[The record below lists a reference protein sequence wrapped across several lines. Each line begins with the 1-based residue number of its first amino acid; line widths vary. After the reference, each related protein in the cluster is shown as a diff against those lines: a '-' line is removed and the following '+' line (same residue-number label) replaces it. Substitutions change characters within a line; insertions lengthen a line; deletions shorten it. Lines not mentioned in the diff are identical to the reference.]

1 MVASG
6 VIRRF
11 RSAAEAR
18 GALLGDRGR
27 LAVDADALP
36 AAVRDRIRETFQA
49 DLGAEEVVRRVLDD
63 VRTRGDAALRQYTL
77 AFDRAEVGELR
88 VAQAQIDA
96 AVQRV
101 GEPIMAALEAAA
113 QRIRAFH
120 EHTRRRSWLDHSPAG
135 GALGQLI
142 RPLER
147 VAVYAPGGRA
157 PYPSSVLMA
166 AIPARVAEVKEV
178 VLASPPGG
186 SNHDVSDVLL
196 AAARVANID
205 AVYRVG
211 GAQAIGG
218 LAYGTESLP
227 RVDKIVGPGNIFVV
241 LAKRMVFGQVGI
253 EALPGPTE
261 CLVVADDS
269 ANPAWVAADL
279 LAQAEHDPLA
289 CSLLITPDVSLA
301 EAVDAEVAEQVQTL
315 PRRAIVEE
323 SLANRGG
330 IAETRDLD
338 EAIDLA
344 NAFAG
349 EHLCLAVRD
358 PWTWLGKVRHAGGV
372 FLGELNAEAI
382 GDYTA
387 GPSHIMPTGGTAR
400 FSSPVNVDDF
410 LKVISVFGLG
420 PDDLREAGPPAVILA
435 RAESL
440 EAHARAVEC
449 RLVALGEGPDAA
461 PPLPLGEGRGE
472 GYLAGRGLLLG
483 LARSP
488 HPRFARPLPEGEVER
503 WSSALLGFGRDR
515 VRQKPQ
521 PRPGLCLTQDHH
533 AVAGLQRVQPGCF
546 AI

>member
-1 MVASG
+1 MLVTEAMPSG

-11 RSAAEAR
+11 PSAAAGR
-18 GALLGDRGR
+18 DALLVNRGL
-27 LAVDADALP
+27 LAVDPEALP
-36 AAVRDRIRETFQA
+36 APVRARIKETFGEEF
-49 DLGAEEVVRRVLDD
+49 GAEEVVRRIIEE
-63 VRTRGDAALRQYTL
+63 VRTHGDRALRHYTQ
-77 AFDRAEVGELR
+77 AFDQVQLTDLQVPDAH
-88 VAQAQIDA
+88 IDA
-96 AVQRV
+96 AVERV
-101 GEPIMAALEAAA
+101 GAQVMAALHTAA
-113 QRIRAFH
+113 QRIRDFH
-120 EHTRRRSWLDHSPAG
+120 EHGRHRSWLDHTPTG

-186 SNHDVSDVLL
+186 PSGEVSDVLL

-211 GAQAIGG
+211 GAQAIAG
-218 LAYGTESLP
+218 LAFGTQSLP
-227 RVDKIVGPGNIFVV
+227 RVDKIVGPGNLFVV

-289 CSLLITPDVSLA
+289 CSLLITPDVALA
-301 EAVDAEVAEQVQTL
+301 DAVDAEVAEQVQTL

-330 IAETRDLD
+330 IVETRDLD

-400 FSSPVNVDDF
+400 FSSPVHVDDF
-410 LKVISVFGLG
+410 LKVISVFALG
-420 PDDLREAGPPAVILA
+420 PEDLRQAGPPAVVLA

-440 EAHARAVEC
+440 EAHARAVER
-449 RLVALGEGPDAA
+449 RLAA
-461 PPLPLGEGRGE
+461 
-472 GYLAGRGLLLG
+472 LAGEQRTATSAALSQ
-483 LARSP
+483 SP
-488 HPRFARPLPEGEVER
+488 G
-503 WSSALLGFGRDR
+503 
-515 VRQKPQ
+515 
-521 PRPGLCLTQDHH
+521 
-533 AVAGLQRVQPGCF
+533 
-546 AI
+546 

>member
-1 MVASG
+1 M
-6 VIRRF
+6 
-11 RSAAEAR
+11 
-18 GALLGDRGR
+18 
-27 LAVDADALP
+27 AVDSDALP
-36 AAVRDRIRETFQA
+36 ASVRAGIRETFGE
-49 DLGAEEVVRRVLDD
+49 DLGAEAVVQRIIED
-63 VRTRGDAALRQYTL
+63 VRARGDAALRHFTH
-77 AFDRAEVGELR
+77 AFDHADVTELH
-88 VAQAQIDA
+88 VSTAQIDE
-96 AVQRV
+96 AVERV
-101 GEPIMAALEAAA
+101 GEQVMCALQIAAG
-113 QRIRAFH
+113 RIRAFH
-120 EHTRRRSWLDHSPAG
+120 EHGRRKSWLDHTPTG

-142 RPLER
+142 RPLDR

-166 AIPARVAEVKEV
+166 AVPARVAGVREV

-186 SNHDVSDVLL
+186 PNGEVADVLL
-196 AAARVANID
+196 AAARVAEVD

-211 GAQAIGG
+211 GAQAIAG

-227 RVDKIVGPGNIFVV
+227 RVDKIVGPGNLFVV

-269 ANPAWVAADL
+269 ANPEWVAADL

-289 CSLLITPDVSLA
+289 CSLLITPDPELA
-301 EAVDAEVAEQVQTL
+301 EAVDRAVAEQIQTL

-330 IAETRDLD
+330 IVQTVDLE

-349 EHLCLAVRD
+349 EHLCLALRD
-358 PWTWLGKVRHAGGV
+358 PWTWLGRVRHAGGV

-410 LKVISVFGLG
+410 LKIISVFGLSA
-420 PDDLREAGPPAVILA
+420 DDLRAAGPPAVILA

-440 EAHARAVEC
+440 EAHARAVER
-449 RLVALGEGPDAA
+449 RLVALGEGPPD
-461 PPLPLGEGRGE
+461 
-472 GYLAGRGLLLG
+472 
-483 LARSP
+483 
-488 HPRFARPLPEGEVER
+488 
-503 WSSALLGFGRDR
+503 
-515 VRQKPQ
+515 
-521 PRPGLCLTQDHH
+521 
-533 AVAGLQRVQPGCF
+533 
-546 AI
+546 

>member
-1 MVASG
+1 MAMPSG
-6 VIRRF
+6 AVRRF
-11 RSAAEAR
+11 ANAEVAR
-18 GALLGDRGR
+18 AALLVDRGR
-27 LAVDADALP
+27 LAIDADALP
-36 AAVRDRIRETFQA
+36 AAVRAGIRETFGE
-49 DLGAEEVVRRVLDD
+49 DLNAEQVVRRVLDD
-63 VRTRGDAALRQYTL
+63 VRTQGDAALRHFTQ
-77 AFDRAEVGELR
+77 AFDRTEIGELR
-88 VAQAQIDA
+88 VEQARIDA
-96 AVQRV
+96 AVERV
-101 GEPIMAALEAAA
+101 GEEIMCALELAAD
-113 QRIRAFH
+113 RIRAFH
-120 EHTRRRSWLDHSPAG
+120 EHGRRKSWLDHTPTG

-166 AIPARVAEVKEV
+166 AIPARVAGVGEV

-186 SNHDVSDVLL
+186 PLGEVSDVLL
-196 AAARVANID
+196 AAAHVAQVD

-211 GAQAIGG
+211 GAQAIAG
-218 LAYGTESLP
+218 LAYGTESVR
-227 RVDKIVGPGNIFVV
+227 RVDKIVGPGNLFVV

-269 ANPAWVAADL
+269 ANPVWIAADL

-289 CSLLITPDVSLA
+289 CSLLITPDHGLA
-301 EAVDAEVAEQVQTL
+301 EAVDAAVALQVQTL

-330 IAETRDLD
+330 IVETSDLAEAMDV
-338 EAIDLA
+338 A

-358 PWTWLGKVRHAGGV
+358 PWTWLPRVRHAGGV

-410 LKVISVFGLG
+410 VKIISVFGLSA
-420 PDDLREAGPPAVILA
+420 DDLREAGPPAVVLA

-440 EAHARAVEC
+440 EAHARAVEW
-449 RLVALGEGPDAA
+449 RLQALGE
-461 PPLPLGEGRGE
+461 
-472 GYLAGRGLLLG
+472 
-483 LARSP
+483 
-488 HPRFARPLPEGEVER
+488 
-503 WSSALLGFGRDR
+503 
-515 VRQKPQ
+515 
-521 PRPGLCLTQDHH
+521 
-533 AVAGLQRVQPGCF
+533 
-546 AI
+546 

>member
-1 MVASG
+1 MLQSVMSAG
-6 VIRRF
+6 RVIRRF
-11 RSAAEAR
+11 PNVASARE
-18 GALLGDRGR
+18 ALLVGRGR
-27 LAVDADALP
+27 LAVDPEALP
-36 AAVRDRIRETFQA
+36 SAVRARNREIFGA
-49 DLGAEEVVRRVLDD
+49 DLSAEEVVRRIIDD
-63 VRTRGDAALRQYTL
+63 VRTSRDAALRKYTL
-77 AFDRAEVGELR
+77 AFDQVDPGEIR
-88 VAQAQIDA
+88 VSDAQIDA
-96 AVQRV
+96 AVERV
-101 GEPIMAALEAAA
+101 GANVMSALRTASE
-113 QRIRAFH
+113 RIRAFH
-120 EHTRRRSWLDHSPAG
+120 EHARRRSWLTHTPSG

-166 AIPARVAEVKEV
+166 AIPARVAEVREV

-186 SNHDVSDVLL
+186 PHGDVSDVLL

-211 GAQAIGG
+211 GAQAIAG
-218 LAYGTESLP
+218 LAYGTESVP
-227 RVDKIVGPGNIFVV
+227 RVDKIVGPGNLFVV
-241 LAKRMVFGQVGI
+241 LAKRMVFGEVGI

-261 CLVVADDS
+261 CLVIADDS
-269 ANPAWVAADL
+269 ANSAWIAADL

-289 CSLLITPDVSLA
+289 CSLLITPDLGLA
-301 EAVDAEVAEQVQTL
+301 DAVEARVAEQVQTL

-323 SLANRGG
+323 SLAKRGG
-330 IAETRDLD
+330 IVATVDLD
-338 EAIDLA
+338 EAIEFA

-410 LKVISVFGLG
+410 LKIISVFALSA
-420 PDDLREAGPPAVILA
+420 DDLRHAGPPAVVLA
-435 RAESL
+435 RAERL

-449 RLVALGEGPDAA
+449 RLDSL
-461 PPLPLGEGRGE
+461 
-472 GYLAGRGLLLG
+472 LASDGDSVRREAQ
-483 LARSP
+483 AR
-488 HPRFARPLPEGEVER
+488 A
-503 WSSALLGFGRDR
+503 
-515 VRQKPQ
+515 
-521 PRPGLCLTQDHH
+521 
-533 AVAGLQRVQPGCF
+533 
-546 AI
+546 

>member
-1 MVASG
+1 MLASG

-11 RSAAEAR
+11 ASAVEAR
-18 GALLGDRGR
+18 EALLVDRGR
-27 LAVDADALP
+27 LAVDPDALP
-36 AAVRDRIRETFQA
+36 AAVRARIQEIFGV
-49 DLGAEEVVRRVLDD
+49 DLGAEDVVRRILDD
-63 VRTRGDAALRQYTL
+63 VRTRRDAALRHYTHAL
-77 AFDRAEVGELR
+77 DHADVTDLR
-88 VAQAQIDA
+88 VSDAQIDA
-96 AVQRV
+96 AVERV
-101 GEPIMAALEAAA
+101 GEQVMAALEAAA
-113 QRIRAFH
+113 HRIRVFH
-120 EHTRRRSWLDHSPAG
+120 ERARRRSWLDHTPAG

-157 PYPSSVLMA
+157 PYPSTVLMA

-186 SNHDVSDVLL
+186 PNAEIADVLL
-196 AAARVANID
+196 AAARVAGVD

-211 GAQAIGG
+211 GAQAIAA
-218 LAYGTESLP
+218 LAYGTESVP
-227 RVDKIVGPGNIFVV
+227 RVDKIVGPGNLFVV

-289 CSLLITPDVSLA
+289 CSLLITPEVRLA
-301 EAVDAEVAEQVQTL
+301 DAVDAELVEQVRTL
-315 PRRAIVEE
+315 PRRAIIEE

-358 PWTWLGKVRHAGGV
+358 PWTLLGKVRHAGGV
-372 FLGELNAEAI
+372 FLGEFNAEAI

-410 LKVISVFGLG
+410 LKVISVFALG
-420 PDDLREAGPPAVILA
+420 AEDLREAGPPAVVLA

-440 EAHARAVEC
+440 EAHARAVER
-449 RLVALGEGPDAA
+449 RLEAL
-461 PPLPLGEGRGE
+461 
-472 GYLAGRGLLLG
+472 
-483 LARSP
+483 
-488 HPRFARPLPEGEVER
+488 
-503 WSSALLGFGRDR
+503 
-515 VRQKPQ
+515 
-521 PRPGLCLTQDHH
+521 
-533 AVAGLQRVQPGCF
+533 
-546 AI
+546 

>member
-1 MVASG
+1 MPSG

-11 RSAAEAR
+11 PNVAGGRE
-18 GALLGDRGR
+18 ALLVSRGR
-27 LAVDADALP
+27 MALDP
-36 AAVRDRIRETFQA
+36 DTLPPAVRAGIQSTFGV
-49 DLGAEEVVRRVLDD
+49 DLGAEEVVRRIVED
-63 VRTRGDAALRQYTL
+63 VRVRGDAALRHYTR
-77 AFDRAEVGELR
+77 AFDHAEVGALR
-88 VAQAQIDA
+88 VSEHQIDV

-101 GEPIMAALEAAA
+101 GERVMAALQTAAE
-113 QRIRAFH
+113 RIRAFH
-120 EHTRRRSWLDHSPAG
+120 EHARRTSWLDYSPTG

-142 RPLER
+142 RPLDR

-166 AIPARVAEVKEV
+166 AVPARVAQVREV

-186 SNHDVSDVLL
+186 PDGDVADVLL
-196 AAARVANID
+196 AAARVARVD

-211 GAQAIGG
+211 GAQAIAG
-218 LAYGTESLP
+218 LAYGTDSLP
-227 RVDKIVGPGNIFVV
+227 RVDKIVGPGNLFVV

-289 CSLLITPDVSLA
+289 CSLLITPDHDLA
-301 EAVDAEVAEQVQTL
+301 EAVDEQLAEQVRSL
-315 PRRAIVEE
+315 PRRGIVEQSLAHRGAIVETVNLE
-323 SLANRGG
+323 
-330 IAETRDLD
+330 
-338 EAIDLA
+338 EAVDLA

-358 PWTWLGKVRHAGGV
+358 PWTWLGRIRHAGGV

-410 LKVISVFGLG
+410 LKIISVFALG
-420 PDDLREAGPPAVILA
+420 PEDLREAGPPAVVLA
-435 RAESL
+435 RAEGL

-449 RLVALGEGPDAA
+449 RLAALGEGMAEPQ
-461 PPLPLGEGRGE
+461 
-472 GYLAGRGLLLG
+472 
-483 LARSP
+483 
-488 HPRFARPLPEGEVER
+488 
-503 WSSALLGFGRDR
+503 ALLTSDE
-515 VRQKPQ
+515 P
-521 PRPGLCLTQDHH
+521 
-533 AVAGLQRVQPGCF
+533 
-546 AI
+546 

>member
-1 MVASG
+1 MAASG

-11 RSAAEAR
+11 ASAAAGRE
-18 GALLGDRGR
+18 ALLVNRG
-27 LAVDADALP
+27 LLTVDPEALP
-36 AAVRDRIRETFQA
+36 GPVRARIRETFGE
-49 DLGAEEVVRRVLDD
+49 DIGAEEVVRRILEQ
-63 VRTRGDAALRQYTL
+63 VRTRGDAALRQYTR
-77 AFDRAEVGELR
+77 AFDQVELG
-88 VAQAQIDA
+88 VLQVSEAQIDA
-96 AVQRV
+96 AVERV
-101 GEPIMAALEAAA
+101 GEQVMSALRTAA
-113 QRIRAFH
+113 QRIRDFH
-120 EHTRRRSWLDHSPAG
+120 EHARRRSWLDHTPSG

-166 AIPARVAEVKEV
+166 AIPAQVAEVRQI

-186 SNHDVSDVLL
+186 PNGEVSDVLL

-211 GAQAIGG
+211 GAQAIAG
-218 LAYGTESLP
+218 LAFGTESLP
-227 RVDKIVGPGNIFVV
+227 RVDKIVGPGNLFVV

-289 CSLLITPDVSLA
+289 CSLLITPDAALA
-301 EAVDAEVAEQVQTL
+301 DAVDTAVAEQVQTL

-330 IAETRDLD
+330 IVETRDLD
-338 EAIDLA
+338 EAIDVA

-358 PWTWLGKVRHAGGV
+358 PWSWLGKVRHAGGV
-372 FLGELNAEAI
+372 FLGELNAEAF

-410 LKVISVFGLG
+410 LKVISVFALG
-420 PDDLREAGPPAVILA
+420 PTDLRQAGPPAVVLA

-440 EAHARAVEC
+440 EAHARAVEY
-449 RLVALGEGPDAA
+449 RLAALGAEECGA
-461 PPLPLGEGRGE
+461 P
-472 GYLAGRGLLLG
+472 
-483 LARSP
+483 
-488 HPRFARPLPEGEVER
+488 
-503 WSSALLGFGRDR
+503 
-515 VRQKPQ
+515 
-521 PRPGLCLTQDHH
+521 
-533 AVAGLQRVQPGCF
+533 AVSGTSR
-546 AI
+546 

>member
-1 MVASG
+1 MRVSA

-11 RSAAEAR
+11 QTVEEAR
-18 GALLGDRGR
+18 AALLVDRGR
-27 LAVDADALP
+27 LAVDPEALP
-36 AAVRDRIRETFQA
+36 AGVRAGIRATFGE

-63 VRTRGDAALRQYTL
+63 VRTRGDAALRHYTA
-77 AFDRAEVGELR
+77 AFDRADVGELR
-88 VAQAQIDA
+88 VSEAQIDA
-96 AVQRV
+96 AVARV
-101 GEPIMAALEAAA
+101 GEQVMAALQVAA

-120 EHTRRRSWLDHSPAG
+120 EQVRRRSWLEHTPAG

-142 RPLER
+142 RPLDH

-166 AIPARVAEVKEV
+166 AIPARVAAVKEV

-186 SNHDVSDVLL
+186 ANGDVSDVLL

-211 GAQAIGG
+211 GAQAIAG
-218 LAYGTESLP
+218 LAYGTESLR
-227 RVDKIVGPGNIFVV
+227 RVDKIVGPGNLFVV

-289 CSLLITPDVSLA
+289 CSLLITPDTALA
-301 EAVDAEVAEQVQTL
+301 DAVEAELAEQVQTL

-330 IAETRDLD
+330 IALTPDL
-338 EAIDLA
+338 EAAIELA

-410 LKVISVFGLG
+410 LKVISVFALG
-420 PDDLREAGPPAVILA
+420 PDDLREAGPPAVVLA

-440 EAHARAVEC
+440 EAHARAVER
-449 RLVALGEGPDAA
+449 RLEALGE
-461 PPLPLGEGRGE
+461 
-472 GYLAGRGLLLG
+472 
-483 LARSP
+483 
-488 HPRFARPLPEGEVER
+488 
-503 WSSALLGFGRDR
+503 
-515 VRQKPQ
+515 
-521 PRPGLCLTQDHH
+521 
-533 AVAGLQRVQPGCF
+533 
-546 AI
+546 

>member
-1 MVASG
+1 MPASG

-11 RSAAEAR
+11 PSAIAGR
-18 GALLGDRGR
+18 DALLVNRGR
-27 LAVDADALP
+27 LAVDPDALP
-36 AAVRDRIRETFQA
+36 GPVRARIRETFG
-49 DLGAEEVVRRVLDD
+49 DELGAEEVVRRVLED
-63 VRTRGDAALRQYTL
+63 VQARGDAALRHYTR
-77 AFDRAEVGELR
+77 AFDQVEIGAFEVS
-88 VAQAQIDA
+88 QADIDA
-96 AVQRV
+96 AVERV
-101 GEPIMAALEAAA
+101 GDQVMRALRAAA
-113 QRIRAFH
+113 ERIRAFH
-120 EHTRRRSWLDHSPAG
+120 EHGRRRSWLDHTPSG
-135 GALGQLI
+135 GALGQLL

-186 SNHDVSDVLL
+186 PHGEVSDVLL
-196 AAARVANID
+196 AAARVADVD

-211 GAQAIGG
+211 GAQAIAG
-218 LAYGTESLP
+218 LAYGTESMP
-227 RVDKIVGPGNIFVV
+227 RVDKIVGPGNLFVV
-241 LAKRMVFGQVGI
+241 LAKRLVFGQVGI

-269 ANPAWVAADL
+269 ANPRWVAADL

-289 CSLLITPDVSLA
+289 CSVLITPDAAIA
-301 EAVDAEVAEQVQTL
+301 EAVDAALAEQVQTL

-330 IAETRDLD
+330 IVETRDLD

-410 LKVISVFGLG
+410 LKVISIFALG
-420 PDDLREAGPPAVILA
+420 PDDLRQAGPPAVVLA

-449 RLVALGEGPDAA
+449 RLAALEDEMPLSAA
-461 PPLPLGEGRGE
+461 TRQELG
-472 GYLAGRGLLLG
+472 
-483 LARSP
+483 
-488 HPRFARPLPEGEVER
+488 
-503 WSSALLGFGRDR
+503 
-515 VRQKPQ
+515 
-521 PRPGLCLTQDHH
+521 
-533 AVAGLQRVQPGCF
+533 
-546 AI
+546 

>member
-1 MVASG
+1 MGSSG

-11 RSAAEAR
+11 PSAVAGR
-18 GALLGDRGR
+18 DALLVNRGR
-27 LAVDADALP
+27 LAVDPDALP
-36 AAVRDRIRETFQA
+36 APVRARIRETFGA
-49 DLGAEEVVRRVLDD
+49 DLGAEEVVRRVVEE
-63 VRTRGDAALRQYTL
+63 VRARGDAALRQYTR
-77 AFDRAEVGELR
+77 AFDQVDVGPLQ
-88 VAQAQIDA
+88 VSSDMIDA
-96 AVQRV
+96 AVERV
-101 GEPIMAALEAAA
+101 GEPVINALRTAAE
-113 QRIRAFH
+113 RIRDFH
-120 EHTRRRSWLDHSPAG
+120 EHSRRRSWLDHTPTG

-166 AIPARVAEVKEV
+166 AIPARVAEVREV

-186 SNHDVSDVLL
+186 PNGEVSDVLL

-211 GAQAIGG
+211 GAQAIAG
-218 LAYGTESLP
+218 LAFGTESLP
-227 RVDKIVGPGNIFVV
+227 RVDKIVGPGNLFVV
-241 LAKRMVFGQVGI
+241 LAKRMVFGEVGI

-269 ANPAWVAADL
+269 ANPDWVAADL

-289 CSLLITPDVSLA
+289 CSLLITPDVALA
-301 EAVDAEVAEQVQTL
+301 DAVDAAVAEQVQTL

-330 IAETRDLD
+330 IVETRDLD

-410 LKVISVFGLG
+410 LKIISVFALG
-420 PDDLREAGPPAVILA
+420 PEDVREAGPPAVVLA

-449 RLVALGEGPDAA
+449 RLAQLEARERTPALSHSDG
-461 PPLPLGEGRGE
+461 
-472 GYLAGRGLLLG
+472 
-483 LARSP
+483 
-488 HPRFARPLPEGEVER
+488 
-503 WSSALLGFGRDR
+503 
-515 VRQKPQ
+515 
-521 PRPGLCLTQDHH
+521 
-533 AVAGLQRVQPGCF
+533 
-546 AI
+546 

>member
-1 MVASG
+1 MAGWG

-11 RSAAEAR
+11 ADAATAR
-18 GALLGDRGR
+18 QALLVGRGL
-27 LAVDADALP
+27 LAVDPHALP
-36 AAVRDRIRETFQA
+36 DSVRAGIQATFGEDLSAEAVVQ
-49 DLGAEEVVRRVLDD
+49 RVIAD
-63 VRTRGDAALRQYTL
+63 VRARGDVALRHFTR
-77 AFDRAEVGELR
+77 AFDHAEVNDLLVSVER
-88 VAQAQIDA
+88 IDA
-96 AVQRV
+96 AVERV
-101 GEPIMAALEAAA
+101 GEPVMCALQTAAA
-113 QRIRAFH
+113 RIRAFH
-120 EHTRRRSWLDHSPAG
+120 EHARRKSWLDHTPSG

-166 AIPARVAEVKEV
+166 AVPARVAGVGEV

-186 SNHDVSDVLL
+186 PTGEVSDVLL
-196 AAARVANID
+196 AAARVAGVD

-211 GAQAIGG
+211 GAQAIAA
-218 LAYGTESLP
+218 LAYGTESIP
-227 RVDKIVGPGNIFVV
+227 RVDKIVGPGNLFVV

-289 CSLLITPDVSLA
+289 CSLLITPDRALA
-301 EAVDAEVAEQVQTL
+301 EAVDQAVAEKIQTL
-315 PRRAIVEE
+315 PRRAIVAE

-330 IAETRDLD
+330 IVETVDLD

-410 LKVISVFGLG
+410 LKIISVFGLSAE
-420 PDDLREAGPPAVILA
+420 DLRTAGPPAVILA

-440 EAHARAVEC
+440 EAHARAIEC
-449 RLVALGEGPDAA
+449 RLEALGEG
-461 PPLPLGEGRGE
+461 
-472 GYLAGRGLLLG
+472 
-483 LARSP
+483 
-488 HPRFARPLPEGEVER
+488 
-503 WSSALLGFGRDR
+503 
-515 VRQKPQ
+515 
-521 PRPGLCLTQDHH
+521 
-533 AVAGLQRVQPGCF
+533 
-546 AI
+546 

>member
-1 MVASG
+1 MGRSG

-11 RSAAEAR
+11 ESATEGRAALLTGRGDLAADPSALPDSVRASIKATFGSDLSAEAVVQR
-18 GALLGDRGR
+18 ILESVRTQGD
-27 LAVDADALP
+27 
-36 AAVRDRIRETFQA
+36 AAVRTFTQ
-49 DLGAEEVVRRVLDD
+49 
-63 VRTRGDAALRQYTL
+63 
-77 AFDRAEVGELR
+77 AFDRVDIGDMRVDPARLAE
-88 VAQAQIDA
+88 
-96 AVQRV
+96 AVDRV
-101 GEPIMAALEAAA
+101 GPEVTDALRIAAD
-113 QRIRAFH
+113 RIRAFH
-120 EHTRRRSWLDHSPAG
+120 EHGRRRSWLDHSASG

-166 AIPARVAEVKEV
+166 AIPARVAGVREV
-178 VLASPPGG
+178 VLASPPNAASG
-186 SNHDVSDVLL
+186 DVADVLL
-196 AAARVANID
+196 AAAHVAGVD

-211 GAQAIGG
+211 GAQAIAA
-218 LAYGTESLP
+218 LAYGTQSIP
-227 RVDKIVGPGNIFVV
+227 RVDKVVGPGNLFVV
-241 LAKRMVFGQVGI
+241 LAKRMVYGQVGI

-289 CSLLITPDVSLA
+289 CSLLITSDHQLA
-301 EAVDAEVAEQVQTL
+301 DAVDAEVGRQVQTL
-315 PRRAIVEE
+315 PRRSIVEE

-330 IAETRDLD
+330 IVETVDLA
-338 EAIDLA
+338 EAIELA

-358 PWTWLGKVRHAGGV
+358 PWSWLGRIQHAGGV
-372 FLGELNAEAI
+372 FLGDLNAEAI

-410 LKVISVFGLG
+410 VKIISVFGLSEA
-420 PDDLREAGPPAVILA
+420 DLRVAGPPAVVLA

-449 RLVALGEGPDAA
+449 RLEALDTGDT
-461 PPLPLGEGRGE
+461 
-472 GYLAGRGLLLG
+472 
-483 LARSP
+483 
-488 HPRFARPLPEGEVER
+488 
-503 WSSALLGFGRDR
+503 SAL
-515 VRQKPQ
+515 PQ
-521 PRPGLCLTQDHH
+521 
-533 AVAGLQRVQPGCF
+533 AVAAGQS
-546 AI
+546 

>member
-1 MVASG
+1 MCALQT
-6 VIRRF
+6 
-11 RSAAEAR
+11 AAE
-18 GALLGDRGR
+18 
-27 LAVDADALP
+27 
-36 AAVRDRIRETFQA
+36 
-49 DLGAEEVVRRVLDD
+49 
-63 VRTRGDAALRQYTL
+63 
-77 AFDRAEVGELR
+77 
-88 VAQAQIDA
+88 
-96 AVQRV
+96 
-101 GEPIMAALEAAA
+101 
-113 QRIRAFH
+113 RIRAFH
-120 EHTRRRSWLDHSPAG
+120 EHGRRKSWLDHTPTG

-142 RPLER
+142 RPLDR

-166 AIPARVAEVKEV
+166 AVPARVAGVREV

-186 SNHDVSDVLL
+186 PNGEVADVLL
-196 AAARVANID
+196 AAARVAEVD

-211 GAQAIGG
+211 GAQAIAG

-227 RVDKIVGPGNIFVV
+227 RVDKIVGPGNLFVV

-269 ANPAWVAADL
+269 ANPEWVAADL

-289 CSLLITPDVSLA
+289 CSLLITPDPELA
-301 EAVDAEVAEQVQTL
+301 EAVDRAVAEQIQTL

-330 IAETRDLD
+330 IVQTVDLE

-349 EHLCLAVRD
+349 EHLCLALRD
-358 PWTWLGKVRHAGGV
+358 PWTWLGRVRHAGGV

-410 LKVISVFGLG
+410 LKIISVFGLSA
-420 PDDLREAGPPAVILA
+420 DDLRAAGPPAVILA

-440 EAHARAVEC
+440 EAHARAVER
-449 RLVALGEGPDAA
+449 RLVALGEGPPD
-461 PPLPLGEGRGE
+461 
-472 GYLAGRGLLLG
+472 
-483 LARSP
+483 
-488 HPRFARPLPEGEVER
+488 
-503 WSSALLGFGRDR
+503 
-515 VRQKPQ
+515 
-521 PRPGLCLTQDHH
+521 
-533 AVAGLQRVQPGCF
+533 
-546 AI
+546 